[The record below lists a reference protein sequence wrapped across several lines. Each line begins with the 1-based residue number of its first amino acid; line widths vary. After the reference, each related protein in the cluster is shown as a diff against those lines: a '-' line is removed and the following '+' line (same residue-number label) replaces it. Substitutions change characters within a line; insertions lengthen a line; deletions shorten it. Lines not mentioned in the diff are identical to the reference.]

1 MRNYAHLTRWVA
13 PLPPSKPMVSRYDP
27 PIELVTNKL
36 LKSKNA
42 TGTFYFHPSS
52 RHTNRHPDAQ
62 TCMTVA
68 PDTLHHSTNFHPG
81 IPTQSKVTLILSNLA
96 YYPLP
101 GLKRTPRHSRIGY
114 HSLSSSR
121 TGV

>member
-1 MRNYAHLTRWVA
+1 MH
-13 PLPPSKPMVSRYDP
+13 YDP

-68 PDTLHHSTNFHPG
+68 PDILHHSTNFHPG

-101 GLKRTPRHSRIGY
+101 GLKRTPRHSCIGY
-114 HSLSSSR
+114 HSLSSLH
-121 TGV
+121 VLVYKIPNLKD